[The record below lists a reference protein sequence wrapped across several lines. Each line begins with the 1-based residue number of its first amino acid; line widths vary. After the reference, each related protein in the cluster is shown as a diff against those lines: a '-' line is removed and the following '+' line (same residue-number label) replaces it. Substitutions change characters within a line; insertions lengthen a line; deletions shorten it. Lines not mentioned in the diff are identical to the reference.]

1 MNWPDLMHINSINTS
16 LINTV
21 CIFSFVIWLEKKT
34 DQMKN
39 TVGVDETKL
48 AWGHQ
53 ICISC
58 KAPRLKQWYT

>member
-16 LINTV
+16 LINTD
-21 CIFSFVIWLEKKT
+21 CIFLLSFGWDKKT
-34 DQMKN
+34 NQMKN

-48 AWGHQ
+48 ALGHQ
-53 ICISC
+53 IRISC